1 MPNQKLRRH
10 IAWEAAR
17 LVYGQQETDL
27 HRAKLRAARQLYRG
41 FVRQQDLP
49 QDAEV
54 RAQVEILSQGSS
66 AAERLQSALDLHGEA
81 DRFEVYRA
89 LLAPLEH
96 VRLDPRR
103 HPEGDALYHSLQVFA
118 LAREELP
125 YDEEFLLAAL
135 LHDVGKAIDPLD
147 HVNAGLAA
155 LEGHIT
161 ERTAWLIENHSRG
174 QAILDGTI
182 GTRALRRLSADE
194 SYDELRLLAQCD
206 RAGRERGAE
215 VPDLDEALDYVR
227 GLAEMHGE

>member
-54 RAQVEILSQGSS
+54 RAQVEVLSQGSS
-66 AAERLQSALDLHGEA
+66 AAERLQSALDLRGEA

-89 LLAPLEH
+89 LLAPQEH

-155 LEGHIT
+155 LEGHVT

-174 QAILDGTI
+174 QAIFDGTI
-182 GTRALRRLSADE
+182 GARALRRLSADE

-206 RAGRERGAE
+206 RAGRQRGAE
-215 VPDLDEALDYVR
+215 VPELDEALTYLQD
-227 GLAEMHGE
+227 LAEAHGE

>member
-1 MPNQKLRRH
+1 MPNQKFRRH

-147 HVNAGLAA
+147 HGNAGLAA
-155 LEGHIT
+155 LEGHVT
-161 ERTAWLIENHSRG
+161 ERTAWLIENHSQA

-182 GTRALRRLSADE
+182 GVRALRRLSADE

-206 RAGRERGAE
+206 RAGRQRGAA
-215 VPDLDEALDYVR
+215 VPELDEALEYLRD
-227 GLAEMHGE
+227 LAEMYDE